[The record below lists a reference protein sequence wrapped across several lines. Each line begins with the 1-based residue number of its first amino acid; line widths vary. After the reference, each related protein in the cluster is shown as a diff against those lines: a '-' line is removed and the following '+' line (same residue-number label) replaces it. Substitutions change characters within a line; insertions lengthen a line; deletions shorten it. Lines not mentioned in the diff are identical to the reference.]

1 MKKTLFLSLFISF
14 NVFGQT
20 PKMEIVASTTEDIGG
35 IKVVL
40 KKTNPINYSSA
51 IEGLNQSTNGS
62 GNGVVGDHAGSGRG
76 VYGRSSGGIGVYGF
90 AQFGTGTSGVYG
102 LAYGAGSKGINGY
115 SENGNG
121 HGVYGSAESGN
132 GVTGIAQNYF
142 GTSGIG
148 GHFSSGSA
156 AGYAL
161 VTGNGKVKFAGPG
174 VGTLGTGKFLKSI
187 NASGDAEWS
196 DLLPLINSQNAA
208 QNILEITNTNT
219 GGYSTIVGKTS
230 TTGSGSGIEG
240 ISTHTGS
247 NSNSRGVTGINQ
259 STTSG
264 GSGVYGFH
272 AGTGSGVAGYSSA
285 GKGLRGSTTSGY
297 GVFGESDA
305 GGRGVYGKSISGNGV
320 QGETTAGAGIG
331 VFGNATN
338 GGYGVFGLSVGG
350 PGVYGSSN
358 TIGGYFESVTG
369 AALLTGSGKV
379 GIGIYPNLN
388 ADERIEIDG
397 RLRIRDSTSSA
408 GVWFN
413 NSVNSISYLDGA
425 FHGMKTNTETGI
437 FIGGNW
443 RFWVNSAGN
452 GYLNGNLIQT
462 SDRRLKKDFQL
473 LTNSLSSIYKLNGY
487 HFKWKE
493 EARSKDLQT
502 GLIAQE
508 VQKIFS
514 ELVQTD
520 EKGFLSVNYI
530 GLVPHLIEAVK
541 ELRDENNSLKLNNK
555 TLSSRLDKIEAML
568 PAIQPNTENLNS
580 KK

>member
-132 GVTGIAQNYF
+132 GVTGIAQNFF

-148 GHFSSGSA
+148 GHFSNASST
-156 AGYAL
+156 GYAL
-161 VTGNGKVKFAGPG
+161 VTG
-174 VGTLGTGKFLKSI
+174 
-187 NASGDAEWS
+187 
-196 DLLPLINSQNAA
+196 
-208 QNILEITNTNT
+208 
-219 GGYSTIVGKTS
+219 
-230 TTGSGSGIEG
+230 
-240 ISTHTGS
+240 
-247 NSNSRGVTGINQ
+247 TGI
-259 STTSG
+259 
-264 GSGVYGFH
+264 
-272 AGTGSGVAGYSSA
+272 
-285 GKGLRGSTTSGY
+285 
-297 GVFGESDA
+297 
-305 GGRGVYGKSISGNGV
+305 
-320 QGETTAGAGIG
+320 
-331 VFGNATN
+331 
-338 GGYGVFGLSVGG
+338 
-350 PGVYGSSN
+350 
-358 TIGGYFESVTG
+358 
-369 AALLTGSGKV
+369 V
-379 GIGIYPNLN
+379 GIGNSTPNLN
-388 ADERIEIDG
+388 SDERMEING
-397 RLRIRDSTSSA
+397 RLRIRQSASTA

-413 NSVNSISYLDGA
+413 NSTNSLGSGDGS
-425 FHGMKTNTETGI
+425 FYGMKNDTETGI
-437 FIGGNW
+437 WIGNAW
-443 RFWVNSAGN
+443 RFWVNNAGN
-452 GYLNGNLIQT
+452 GYLNGSLIQT
-462 SDRRLKKDFQL
+462 SDKRLKKDFL
-473 LTNSLSSIYKLNGY
+473 SLTHSLSSIYKLNGY
-487 HFKWKE
+487 HYKWIE

-508 VQKIFS
+508 VQKIFP